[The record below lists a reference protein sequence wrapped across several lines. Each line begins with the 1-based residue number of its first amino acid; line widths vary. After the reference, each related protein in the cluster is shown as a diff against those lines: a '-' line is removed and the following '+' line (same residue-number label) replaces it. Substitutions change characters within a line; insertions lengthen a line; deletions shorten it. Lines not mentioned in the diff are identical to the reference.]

1 MRMFLNWLFAARG
14 MANVKDLTR
23 RKFTMGA
30 QSVLALWTLCQPI
43 IMFVTDKTAIARM
56 RIDYG
61 LPADI
66 LGVLVLLSA
75 LALMVDVWFFLWDLH
90 DERGHTTSRFGRWL
104 AHNRYWMLLICSFW
118 AVSLMSTVRA
128 ESGLGSWLAY
138 GMYFIVQA
146 GIGVALA
153 TRDGCIVNQKQRL
166 EFLAQQEKLK
176 CEGVKNV

>member
-14 MANVKDLTR
+14 MANVKDLTS

-30 QSVLALWTLCQPI
+30 QSVLALWTLGQPI
-43 IMFVTDKTAIARM
+43 IMFVTEKTAIARM

-90 DERGHTTSRFGRWL
+90 GDSDYTTSRVGRWVE
-104 AHNRYWMLLICSFW
+104 HNRHWMLLACSFW

-128 ESGLGSWLAY
+128 EVGLGPWLAY
-138 GMYFIVQA
+138 GMHFVVQA
-146 GIGVALA
+146 GVGVALA
-153 TRDGCIVNQKQRL
+153 TRDGCIVNQKQKRQ
-166 EFLAQQEKLK
+166 FLAQQEKIK
-176 CEGVKNV
+176 RDGVKNV

>member
-1 MRMFLNWLFAARG
+1 MGIFNWLFGARG
-14 MANVKDLTR
+14 VADIKDLTR

-30 QSVLALWTLCQPI
+30 QSVFALWTLCQPV

-75 LALMVDVWFFLWDLH
+75 LALIVDVWFFLWDLH

-118 AVSLMSTVRA
+118 AVSLISTVRA
-128 ESGLGSWLAY
+128 ESGLGSWFAY
-138 GMYFIVQA
+138 GMHFIVQA
-146 GIGVALA
+146 GVGVALA
-153 TRDGCIVNQKQRL
+153 TRDGCIVNQKQKL
-166 EFLAQQEKLK
+166 QFLARKEKI
-176 CEGVKNV
+176 EREVAENV

>member
-1 MRMFLNWLFAARG
+1 MNFFKWAFAVRG
-14 MANVKDLTR
+14 LADIKELTR

-30 QSVLALWTLCQPI
+30 QSVFVLWTLYQPI

-61 LPADI
+61 MPADI

-75 LALMVDVWFFLWDLH
+75 LALMVDVWFFLLDLH
-90 DERGHTTSRFGRWL
+90 NGYGCTTSRAGRWL

-128 ESGLGSWLAY
+128 ESGLGSVFAY
-138 GMYFIVQA
+138 GMHFIVQA
-146 GIGVALA
+146 AIGVALA

-166 EFLAQQEKLK
+166 KFLAQQEKLK
-176 CEGVKNV
+176 CEGAENV

>member
-14 MANVKDLTR
+14 MANIKDLTR

-30 QSVLALWTLCQPI
+30 QSVLAPWTLCHPI

-75 LALMVDVWFFLWDLH
+75 LALMVDVWFFLRDLH
-90 DERGHTTSRFGRWL
+90 YERGHTTSRFGRWL

-118 AVSLMSTVRA
+118 AVSLMSTLRA
-128 ESGLGSWLAY
+128 ESGLGSWFAY

-146 GIGVALA
+146 GVGVALA

-166 EFLAQQEKLK
+166 KFLAQQEKLK
-176 CEGVKNV
+176 CEGAKNV